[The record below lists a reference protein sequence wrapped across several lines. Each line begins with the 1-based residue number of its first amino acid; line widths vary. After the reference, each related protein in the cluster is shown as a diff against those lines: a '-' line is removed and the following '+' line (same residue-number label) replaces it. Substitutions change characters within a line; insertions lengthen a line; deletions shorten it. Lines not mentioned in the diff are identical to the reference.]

1 MLLSAFKLKVSFGY
15 SGNLKIKPQPC
26 LAVPATARFK
36 PPTTLS
42 DSLSEHKSASHSL
55 PPRNDLAEIR
65 AFHQFR
71 FRARQRNRLFTAMVV
86 KCAYAKMLQGQ
97 EFFSHWNFNIS
108 NYSAHDYGQR
118 VLDTQN
124 IAQRVR
130 HYKKYAIWV
139 RADYAYLVGELYT
152 L

>member
-1 MLLSAFKLKVSFGY
+1 
-15 SGNLKIKPQPC
+15 
-26 LAVPATARFK
+26 
-36 PPTTLS
+36 
-42 DSLSEHKSASHSL
+42 
-55 PPRNDLAEIR
+55 
-65 AFHQFR
+65 
-71 FRARQRNRLFTAMVV
+71 
-86 KCAYAKMLQGQ
+86 MLQGQ